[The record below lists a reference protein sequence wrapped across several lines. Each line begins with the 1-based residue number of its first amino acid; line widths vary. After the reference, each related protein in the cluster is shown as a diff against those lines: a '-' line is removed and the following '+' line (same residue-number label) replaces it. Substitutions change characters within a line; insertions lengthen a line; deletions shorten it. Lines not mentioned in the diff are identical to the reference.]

1 MMMNVLSGAWSDFYI
16 LQIIIQQYIK
26 DLTKFFEKTCFQRHK
41 ISSQKRDIQKIEK
54 SNCISISAF
63 GYENKNKYQIHMSKK
78 IFSKDM
84 LISY

>member
-16 LQIIIQQYIK
+16 LQIIIQQYIE
-26 DLTKFFEKTCFQRHK
+26 DLTKFFKKTCFQGHK
-41 ISSQKRDIQKIEK
+41 ICSQKRDTQKIEK
-54 SNCISISAF
+54 GNCISISAF

-84 LISY
+84 LIFY

>member
-16 LQIIIQQYIK
+16 LQIIIQQYIE
-26 DLTKFFEKTCFQRHK
+26 DLTKFFKKTCFQGHK

-63 GYENKNKYQIHMSKK
+63 GYENKKQISNPYLKKKYFRKTC
-78 IFSKDM
+78 
-84 LISY
+84 